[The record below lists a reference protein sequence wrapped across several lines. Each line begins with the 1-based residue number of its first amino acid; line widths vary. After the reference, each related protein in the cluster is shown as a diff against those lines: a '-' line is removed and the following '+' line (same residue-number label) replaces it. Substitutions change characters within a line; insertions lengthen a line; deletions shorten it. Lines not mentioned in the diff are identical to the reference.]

1 MHLLLAEDERSL
13 SKALV
18 RILEYA
24 HYTVDAVY
32 DGQEALDYMEAEDY
46 DGIILDIMMPEID
59 GIEVLRR
66 FRALG
71 KQTPVLLLTAKSEI
85 DDKVEGLDSGA
96 NDYLTKPFD
105 TKELLARIRAM
116 TRIQTVAVDASLSF
130 GNVLL
135 NQKTFVLSNERAQ
148 FTLAN
153 KEYQIMELLMSNP
166 GHVIATQRIFEKI
179 WGYDSDTEIN
189 VVWVYISYLR
199 KKLNQMQADILIK
212 AHRNVGYSLE
222 KKATHD

>member
-32 DGQEALDYMEAEDY
+32 DGQEALDYMGAEDY

-179 WGYDSDTEIN
+179 
-189 VVWVYISYLR
+189 
-199 KKLNQMQADILIK
+199 
-212 AHRNVGYSLE
+212 
-222 KKATHD
+222 